1 MRKRRLGPVQE
12 LVLQAVAGGH
22 RYGFDLMDVTGLA
35 SGAVYQALAALE
47 RAGYVSSRWER
58 PQVAERDK
66 RPRRRYYAMTR
77 TGTRVLAETAE
88 RHRTFRRAMPRATSN
103 RDPGYETR

>member
-35 SGAVYQALAALE
+35 SGAVYQALAALD
-47 RAGYVSSRWER
+47 RAGYVWSRWEG

-66 RPRRRYYAMTR
+66 RPRRRYYSITR
-77 TGTRVLAETAE
+77 AGTRALEEAAE
-88 RHRTFRRAMPRATSN
+88 RYGAFQRAMPRATKN
-103 RDPGYETR
+103 LGPGYETL